1 MRQVVRIFSLSTVKC
16 QPAHY
21 RQTSQALIK
30 ETLAGRK
37 NVSPQTVYETTQLY
51 LAGAL
56 KIACVGL
63 QCVGFNDLLYR
74 AILEQATKCTQTG
87 LWRSPFG
94 FDHCLNSD
102 AGLTPRLFSLP
113 GTPVHRPRD
122 VDNPSNLAGEFFKT
136 R

>member
-1 MRQVVRIFSLSTVKC
+1 MILSLSAVEY
-16 QPAHY
+16 QPVHY
-21 RQTSQALIK
+21 RQTTQALIK

-74 AILEQATKCTQTG
+74 TILEQATKCVQTG
-87 LWRSPFG
+87 RWRSPFG
-94 FDHCLNSD
+94 FDICLNSD

-113 GTPVHRPRD
+113 GTPVHRPCD
-122 VDNPSNLAGEFFKT
+122 VNNANNLAGEFCKT
-136 R
+136 K